1 MNMCKEILSAVP
13 KSVLATFAKG
23 RHTSLA
29 EALERL
35 KTTLGDKYYEN
46 SAMNTVLV
54 QEISRYNKLLGTIHK
69 SIKELMRALKGEIM
83 ISKDS
88 ENIYNSFLTQKIP
101 HLWNVNLV
109 LFDVLNCEF
118 FILFY

>member
-1 MNMCKEILSAVP
+1 MSAVP
-13 KSVLATFAKG
+13 ISVLATFAKG
-23 RHTSLA
+23 RHNSLA
-29 EALERL
+29 EALEKL
-35 KTTLGDKYYEN
+35 KITLGDKHYEN

-69 SIKELMRALKGEIM
+69 SIKELMRSLKGEIM